1 MNLKKMTAVTISTLA
16 LVAATSM
23 IASSAPRITSTP
35 TPPPTPTGPGGFT
48 GPLPDLRP
56 IESRMLTGTVSI
68 KNFGP
73 GPSAASVAT
82 VVCQKVGA
90 RGGGHCPDPGRIP
103 EFESGAYPNAVVVNI
118 PALAAGHVYSLEL
131 PFWDAL
137 VWPSGSYNLTV
148 TADAG
153 ATVAETNEGN
163 NVGVAV
169 KVVP

>member
-1 MNLKKMTAVTISTLA
+1 MRVNKTAAVTAATLA
-16 LVAATSM
+16 LVAA
-23 IASSAPRITSTP
+23 ASVAAIGAPKITTGP
-35 TPPPTPTGPGGFT
+35 TPPPTGPGGIT

-90 RGGGHCPDPGRIP
+90 RNGGHCPDPGRIP
-103 EFESGAYPNAVVVNI
+103 EFENGAYPNAVVVNV
-118 PALAAGHVYSLEL
+118 PALAPGHVYSLKL

-163 NVGVAV
+163 NVGVAA

>member
-1 MNLKKMTAVTISTLA
+1 M
-16 LVAATSM
+16 
-23 IASSAPRITSTP
+23 
-35 TPPPTPTGPGGFT
+35 
-48 GPLPDLRP
+48 PDLRP

-68 KNFGP
+68 KNFGL

-90 RGGGHCPDPGRIP
+90 RNGGHCPDPGRIP
-103 EFESGAYPNAVVVNI
+103 EFENGAYPNAVVVNV
-118 PALAAGHVYSLEL
+118 PALAAGQVYSLKL

-137 VWPSGSYNLTV
+137 VWSSGSYNLTV

>member
-1 MNLKKMTAVTISTLA
+1 MKANKTAVIAAALA
-16 LVAATSM
+16 LVAAS
-23 IASSAPRITSTP
+23 AVAVSAPSITTKP
-35 TPPPTPTGPGGFT
+35 TPPPPTGPGGIT

-73 GPSAASVAT
+73 GPAAASVAT

-90 RGGGHCPDPGRIP
+90 RPGGHCPDPGRIP
-103 EFESGAYPNAVVVNI
+103 EFENAAYPNAVVVNI
-118 PALAAGHVYSLEL
+118 PALAAGHVYSLKL

-153 ATVAETNEGN
+153 TTVAETNEGN

-169 KVVP
+169 KIVP

>member
-1 MNLKKMTAVTISTLA
+1 MKLKKITTTAAAVLA
-16 LVAATSM
+16 IVVATSVV
-23 IASSAPRITSTP
+23 ASSAPNITTTP
-35 TPPPTPTGPGGFT
+35 TPPPPTGPGGIT

-56 IESRMLTGTVSI
+56 IESRMLTDTVSI

-73 GPSAASVAT
+73 GPAAASVAT

-90 RGGGHCPDPGRIP
+90 KNGGHCPDPGRIP
-103 EFESGAYPNAVVVNI
+103 EFENPAYPNAVVVNV
-118 PALAAGHVYSLEL
+118 PALAAGHVYSLKL